1 MCTYC
6 PVCAKLETTELTEL
20 RAQGNTVIV
29 NRLAN

>member
-1 MCTYC
+1 MH
-6 PVCAKLETTELTEL
+6 VCLLSSAKQETTERTE

>member
-1 MCTYC
+1 MRAYC
-6 PVCAKLETTELTEL
+6 SVCAKWQTTERTE